1 MLRPYLKK
9 APAGAASR
17 ADAVSLLCVLAEA
30 SAAGVDKAKAACTA
44 DKVWALTLKAKDS
57 FLWQDSSAATE
68 REAAALLRLLASL
81 LLALPTQLALCGD
94 GGGHALKA
102 LLTLA
107 ASPHAFPRT
116 GALALLA
123 PVARLALG
131 VAPPDAA
138 AGGAASAGV
147 SVEKLSP

>member
-68 REAAALLRLLASL
+68 REAAALLRRTL
-81 LLALPTQLALCGD
+81 TQTRTRTRTRT
-94 GGGHALKA
+94 
-102 LLTLA
+102 LTLTLTPTRTPTPTPTRRRRCYACWPRSSSRYPRSSHCA
-107 ASPHAFPRT
+107 AR
-116 GALALLA
+116 
-123 PVARLALG
+123 
-131 VAPPDAA
+131 AA
-138 AGGAASAGV
+138 ATRSRR
-147 SVEKLSP
+147 

>member
-9 APAGAASR
+9 PPAGAASR

-68 REAAALLRLLASL
+68 REAAALLRRTL
-81 LLALPTQLALCGD
+81 TQTRTRTRTRT
-94 GGGHALKA
+94 
-102 LLTLA
+102 LTLTLT
-107 ASPHAFPRT
+107 PTRT
-116 GALALLA
+116 PTPTPTRWPTCSRSCA
-123 PVARLALG
+123 PSCA
-131 VAPPDAA
+131 
-138 AGGAASAGV
+138 
-147 SVEKLSP
+147 E

>member
-68 REAAALLRLLASL
+68 REAAALLRRTQTQTQTQTQIQTQTRTRT
-81 LLALPTQLALCGD
+81 PTPT
-94 GGGHALKA
+94 
-102 LLTLA
+102 LTPTPTRRRRCYACWPRSSSRYPRSSHCA
-107 ASPHAFPRT
+107 AR
-116 GALALLA
+116 
-123 PVARLALG
+123 
-131 VAPPDAA
+131 AA
-138 AGGAASAGV
+138 ATRSRR
-147 SVEKLSP
+147 